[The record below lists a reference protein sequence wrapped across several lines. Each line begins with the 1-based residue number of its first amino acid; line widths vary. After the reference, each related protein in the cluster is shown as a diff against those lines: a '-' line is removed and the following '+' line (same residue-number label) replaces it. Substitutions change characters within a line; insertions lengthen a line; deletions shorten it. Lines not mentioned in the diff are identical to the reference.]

1 MKLKADFLQS
11 IEHCQ
16 GFDKEAFVASHQ
28 TSPVVSIRMNQAK
41 VNSYTDVVD
50 VANIA
55 SQVPWCDDAFILNE
69 RPSFTLDPLFHAG
82 AYYVQEASSM
92 FLHHVVKYLFNDSIG
107 NKALD
112 MCAAPGGK
120 STLLAAMQQFG
131 FIVSNEIIQSRVSV
145 LQENIIKWGEMK
157 VLVTNN
163 DPNDFQRLPGYFDFV
178 VVDAPCSGSGLF
190 RKDERAMNEWNTD
203 LVDFCAARQKRII
216 QAASDTLTDGGYLF
230 YSTCSFSEQENE
242 ANLDYLIDSGLYESV
257 AIPIETSWNIVH
269 SLSEKHGA
277 HGYRFYP
284 DKIMGEGFFC
294 AVLRKTGP
302 SSASSSSCPS
312 LSKSLS
318 LKINLRNWIN
328 GEEHLHFFQK
338 ADEVFAI
345 DAQYAYDLALVSSIL
360 KLRKSGLRLGEVI
373 RDDFI
378 PNHELAMSTIKS
390 SNILKVDVEYKQALQ
405 YLRRETLELDDVPKG
420 WLLVHYKN
428 VALGWVKQVQ
438 GKAKNHYPLNWRI
451 LMRG

>member
-1 MKLKADFLQS
+1 MTLSVEFLKS

-28 TSPVVSIRMNQAK
+28 TAPVVSVRINQAK
-41 VNSYTDVVD
+41 IDSYANVVD
-50 VANIA
+50 DANIE
-55 SQVPWCDDAFILNE
+55 SLVPWCEGAFVLKE

-92 FLHHVVKYLFNDSIG
+92 FLQHVVKHLYKDELGI
-107 NKALD
+107 KALD
-112 MCAAPGGK
+112 LCAAPGGK
-120 STLLAAMQQFG
+120 STLLAGMKQFG
-131 FIVSNEIIQSRVSV
+131 MIVSNEIIQSRVSV
-145 LQENIIKWGEMK
+145 LQENIIKWGDMK
-157 VLVTNN
+157 VLVANN
-163 DPNDFQRLPGYFDFV
+163 DPSDFQKLPGYFDFV

-190 RKDERAMNEWNTD
+190 RKDERAINEWNTD

-242 ANLDYLIDSGLYESV
+242 ANLDYLIDSGLFESV

-269 SLSEKHGA
+269 THSEKYGA

-294 AVLRKTGP
+294 AVLRKTEP
-302 SSASSSSCPS
+302 SSASSSSYPS

-318 LKINLRNWIN
+318 LKINLRKWIN
-328 GEEHLHFFQK
+328 GEEHLHIFQK
-338 ADEVFAI
+338 ADEVFAF

-378 PNHELAMSTIKS
+378 PNHELAMSTIRS
-390 SNILKVDVEYKQALQ
+390 SDILQVDVDFKQALQ
-405 YLRRETLELDDVPKG
+405 YLRRETLDLDDVPKG